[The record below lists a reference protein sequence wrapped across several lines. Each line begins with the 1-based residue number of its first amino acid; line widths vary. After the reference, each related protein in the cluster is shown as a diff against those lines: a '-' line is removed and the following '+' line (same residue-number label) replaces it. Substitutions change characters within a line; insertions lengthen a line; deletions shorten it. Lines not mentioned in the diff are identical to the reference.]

1 LVMAARSGACMA
13 VVESRA
19 GEPAEALWEEAE
31 MRRHVGEVVFGEY
44 KKMEFELR
52 WMMVHEGLGAPVGTD
67 AAIDRFMADLIADDA
82 SEKME
87 RWHDEEEG
95 GEE

>member
-1 LVMAARSGACMA
+1 MA

-19 GEPAEALWEEAE
+19 GESAEALREEAE

-52 WMMVHEGLGAPVGTD
+52 WMMVHEGLRAPVGAGAVSVPT
-67 AAIDRFMADLIADDA
+67 AAVEGDRAVDDA
-82 SEKME
+82 GEKME

-95 GEE
+95 GEV